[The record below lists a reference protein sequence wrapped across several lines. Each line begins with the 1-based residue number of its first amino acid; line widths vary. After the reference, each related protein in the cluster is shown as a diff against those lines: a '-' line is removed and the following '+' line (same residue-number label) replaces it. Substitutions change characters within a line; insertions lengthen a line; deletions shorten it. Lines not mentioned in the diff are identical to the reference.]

1 MRFMDHKGEQADR
14 VRGHEWSATPLG
26 AQDFWPSELRTLV
39 SLMLTANQPMFI
51 VWGNAQTL
59 LYNDHLRPIL
69 GDKHP
74 EAFGR
79 PFLKV
84 WSDVAETM
92 RPIVEAAYA
101 GTVTHMDDITLFTDR
116 YGYEEET
123 HFSFSFNPISND
135 DGEVLGFF
143 CPCIETTQAV
153 IAARSIRENN
163 VRNRQIVDS
172 AIDYAIIATDLTGH
186 VTTWNE
192 GARRI
197 LGWTEAEML
206 GEPLE
211 RIFTPEDRELGRLER
226 EMEDALEQG
235 RGNDERWH
243 VRKDGERFW
252 AAGEMTP
259 LLNEEQTAVGFVKV
273 LRDQSVQRL
282 AEEERDRFV
291 RLAENSTDF
300 VGMADTQG
308 RVFYINDAARRLV
321 GLEDEDITKLV
332 ISDFFPP
339 EEVETVAQTVLP
351 TVVRDGHWA
360 GELSFRHFSTGELIP
375 VLYSVFPITD
385 AAGALIGYGTV
396 TRDYRELKRAE
407 SDMQLLNGELA
418 HRLKN
423 VLAVVQSIS
432 QQTLR
437 TAPDMTSASRDLGA
451 RLAALG
457 AATDVLTGSSWRSAD
472 LGEVARRA
480 LAPHGTIGE
489 RILLAGPRVNL
500 KAEVTVAFAL
510 ALHELATNAAKYG
523 ALSNDRGT
531 VTFEWNVAGEGDDA
545 TLSICWREQGGPP
558 VYPPQ
563 REGFGSV
570 LIERSLKS
578 YFRGQ
583 VATHYKPEGLS
594 FELEARLSDATKTGE

>member
-1 MRFMDHKGEQADR
+1 MRFRDHNGEQADR
-14 VRGHEWSATPLG
+14 IRGHGWSATPLG
-26 AQDFWPSELRTLV
+26 PLDRWLPELRTLV
-39 SLMLTANQPMFI
+39 GLMLTANQPMFI
-51 VWGNAQTL
+51 VWGDAQTL
-59 LYNDHLRPIL
+59 LYNDQLRPIL

-74 EAFGR
+74 GALGR
-79 PFLKV
+79 PFLDV
-84 WSDVAETM
+84 WSDVADDM

-116 YGYEEET
+116 NGYEEET
-123 HFSFSFNPISND
+123 HFSFSFNPIRND

-153 IAARSIRENN
+153 IAARAIRENN

-172 AIDYAIIATDLTGH
+172 AIDYAIIATDLTGQ

-206 GEPLE
+206 GQTLE
-211 RIFTPEDRELGRLER
+211 RVFTPEDRELGRLEK
-226 EMEDALEQG
+226 EMQDALGQG
-235 RGNDERWH
+235 RGNGERWH
-243 VRKDGERFW
+243 VRKGGERFW
-252 AAGEMTP
+252 AVGEMTP
-259 LLNEEQTAVGFVKV
+259 LLDEEQTAVGFVKV

-291 RLAENSTDF
+291 RLSENSTDF

-321 GLEDEDITKLV
+321 GLEDADITKLV
-332 ISDFFPP
+332 IADFFPP
-339 EEVETVAQTVLP
+339 EQIEIVAQTVLP
-351 TVVRDGHWA
+351 TVARDGHWA

-385 AAGALIGYGTV
+385 TAGALIGYGTV
-396 TRDYRELKRAE
+396 TRDYRALKRAE
-407 SDMQLLNGELA
+407 SEMQLLNGELA

-437 TAPDMTSASRDLGA
+437 TAPDMASASRDLGA
-451 RLAALG
+451 RLVALG

-472 LGEVARRA
+472 LGEVATRA
-480 LAPHGTIGE
+480 LAPHGAIGE
-489 RILLAGPRVNL
+489 RILLDGPRVNL

-531 VTFEWNVAGEGDDA
+531 VTFGWNAAGEGDDA
-545 TLSICWREQGGPP
+545 TLSICWREQGGPS
-558 VYPPQ
+558 VAPPQ
-563 REGFGSV
+563 RKGFGSI

-578 YFRGQ
+578 YFRGKA
-583 VATHYKPEGLS
+583 ATHYKPEGLS
-594 FELEARLSDATKTGE
+594 FELEARLSDAATTGE

>member
-1 MRFMDHKGEQADR
+1 MRFRDNKGEQADR
-14 VRGHEWSATPLG
+14 IRGHAWSTTPLG
-26 AQDFWPSELRTLV
+26 APDRWPPELRTLV
-39 SLMLTANQPMFI
+39 GLMLTANQPMFI
-51 VWGNAQTL
+51 VWGEAQTL
-59 LYNDHLRPIL
+59 LYNDQLRPIL

-74 EAFGR
+74 AALGR
-79 PFLKV
+79 SFLDV
-84 WSDVAETM
+84 WSDVADDM

-116 YGYEEET
+116 NGYEEET
-123 HFSFSFNPISND
+123 HFSFSFNPIRD
-135 DGEVLGFF
+135 DEGAVLGFF

-153 IAARSIRENN
+153 IAARTIRENN

-172 AIDYAIIATDLTGH
+172 ATDYAIIATDLTGH

-192 GARRI
+192 GARRT

-206 GEPLE
+206 GQTLE
-211 RIFTPEDRELGRLER
+211 RIFTPEDRAARRLET
-226 EMEDALEQG
+226 EMRGALEQG

-243 VRKDGERFW
+243 VRKSGDRFW

-259 LLNEEQTAVGFVKV
+259 LRDGEQTAVGFVKV

-300 VGMADTQG
+300 VGMADLQG
-308 RVFYINDAARRLV
+308 RVFYLNNAACRLV
-321 GLEDEDITKLV
+321 GLEEADFTRLV
-332 ISDFFPP
+332 IADFFPP
-339 EEVETVAQTVLP
+339 DQVETVTRTVLP
-351 TVVRDGHWA
+351 MVARDGHWA
-360 GELSFRHFSTGELIP
+360 GELSFRHFSTGALIP

-396 TRDYRELKRAE
+396 TRDYRALKRAE
-407 SDMQLLNGELA
+407 SELQLLNGELA

-423 VLAVVQSIS
+423 VLAVVQSIAR
-432 QQTLR
+432 QTLR
-437 TAPDMTSASRDLGA
+437 IAPDMASASRDLGA
-451 RLAALG
+451 RLVALG

-472 LGEVARRA
+472 LGEVAIRA
-480 LAPHGTIGE
+480 LAPHGAIGE
-489 RILLAGPRVNL
+489 RILLGGPRVDL

-523 ALSNDRGT
+523 ALSTDTGT
-531 VTFEWNVAGEGDDA
+531 VMFEWTVAGDGDGA
-545 TLSICWREQGGPP
+545 ILSIRWREQGGPP
-558 VYPPQ
+558 VSPPQ
-563 REGFGSV
+563 RKGFGSI
-570 LIERSLKS
+570 LIERALQS

-583 VATHYKPEGLS
+583 AATHYEPDGLF
-594 FELEARLSDATKTGE
+594 FELEARLRDAATTGE